1 MCSSDLQALSR
12 AWLAGPTEG
21 RRVAPMHGAYD
32 VARVLTEAN
41 GVGAAPTEAL
51 ERRLGVQVES
61 VTTTQRTKEL
71 AFSRLQGFLSG
82 RQFVLPDHPQ
92 LLRELSALEAT
103 PTENGGVRIAGEGG
117 HPGDLA
123 MALSLAALGLHD
135 DVTVG
140 RTTPTRPGT
149 VPVTATPSGLFVP
162 ETPRPRDGGMGR
174 ARAYVVGT

>member
-1 MCSSDLQALSR
+1 MSGLPRRRPWSDTWAWRWSR
-12 AWLAGPTEG
+12 
-21 RRVAPMHGAYD
+21 
-32 VARVLTEAN
+32 
-41 GVGAAPTEAL
+41 
-51 ERRLGVQVES
+51 
-61 VTTTQRTKEL
+61 VTTTQRSKEL
-71 AFSRLQGFLSG
+71 ASSRLQGFLSG
-82 RQFVLPDHPQ
+82 RQLVLPDHPQ

-140 RTTPTRPGT
+140 RTTPRRPGT

-174 ARAYVVGT
+174 ARYHVVGA